1 MSSITNE
8 QIISSGKISAT
19 CLGHVDTK
27 NLVSIDG
34 IDNQAYKCNECAKKL
49 IINMLKTMP
58 ASELEGRKIRIIN
71 KSSENGSIIEGNL
84 FVRCPVTFKLLV
96 NGFVSSNIL
105 EK

>member
-8 QIISSGKISAT
+8 QIISGGISAT

-58 ASELEGRKIRIIN
+58 SSELEGKKIRIISQSN
-71 KSSENGSIIEGNL
+71 ENGAISEGNL
-84 FVRCPVTFKLLV
+84 FVRCPVTFQLLV